1 MQRAERTARELR
13 RIAGYDASTAAATQ
27 LRKGKRTGGSLVR
40 LKSTGALAVLLAIAA
55 SAPASAS
62 TVTIGSLASSDPG
75 TKCESIPQSLFIVQ
89 TAAEAGSYTVPAGGG
104 IITSW
109 STSFGEAGAPLSL
122 IVVHTT
128 SNPTQLSMV
137 GSDSET
143 LPTPI
148 AADHISTF
156 TPASPILTEPG
167 DIIGLQLPGG
177 SKAACF
183 SEGGVGDDVLDGLA
197 GGLTPGSV
205 LTTTGEAP
213 TKILLNVSATITQ
226 SVDLALSEA
235 VTPSSGPPGV
245 ALIALTP
252 SDLGP
257 AVVPATVTDVVP
269 SGLAVLG
276 AATSGGECSVAG
288 QAVTCELGHVPLAG
302 AGTPPVVDIVVS
314 SSSPGVYSNQALI
327 QAPLTDSNPA
337 NNATSATFTVT
348 APVAAATTPPAA
360 ATTPSAAGCNVVT
373 LKGTPLTVAEAVL
386 GALHC
391 TVGKVAHVAS
401 KTVAKGLVIGTAPG
415 AGAHPAG
422 TKVAITVSSGKPK
435 PATRKHKRRA

>member
-1 MQRAERTARELR
+1 MAL
-13 RIAGYDASTAAATQ
+13 
-27 LRKGKRTGGSLVR
+27 LV
-40 LKSTGALAVLLAIAA
+40 IAA
-55 SAPASAS
+55 LAPASAS
-62 TVTIGSLASSDPG
+62 AVTIGSLASSDPG

-89 TAAEAGSYTVPAGGG
+89 TAAEAASYTVPAGGG

-183 SEGGVGDDVLDGLA
+183 SEGGVGDDALDGLA

-205 LTTTGEAP
+205 LSTTGEAP

-257 AVVPATVTDVVP
+257 AAVPATVTDVVP

-288 QAVTCELGHVPLAG
+288 QAVTCELGQVPLAG

-314 SSSPGVYSNQALI
+314 SSAAGVYSNQALI
-327 QAPLTDSNPA
+327 QTPLTDSNPA

-348 APVAAATTPPAA
+348 APAAAATTPP
-360 ATTPSAAGCNVVT
+360 AAGCNVVT

-391 TVGKVAHVAS
+391 TIGKVGHAAS
-401 KTVAKGLVIGTAPG
+401 KTVAKGLVIGTTPG

-422 TKVAITVSSGKPK
+422 TKVAVTISSGKPK
-435 PATRKHKRRA
+435 PAKRKHKRRA